1 MLRVRSQRYLMT
13 VYEDVHS
20 SCKAPKVFCVS
31 RKDAFVSHRHIWF
44 EFTSGC
50 SSHLILNVC
59 LDHATGSTDAL
70 PRREERRGNDWLMRR
85 LIDWCIQRWDRPIL
99 SSTLQNL
106 FSPTQIPKK
115 LSTTKQN
122 KTERKTNIL
131 WFPDRPTLYMFH
143 HFNLPLR
150 CFWFSTPSLRCFTQ
164 LLSLVQGQC
173 FTFRDPKHFTSADLE
188 TTPLDGNAGEIFGF
202 GYLSKFAPLKRN
214 ASMRFHVYSCGILV

>member
-1 MLRVRSQRYLMT
+1 MQGSQGLLCLQKRCICVAQAHMVWIYIWVFIPSNSQRMPGPR
-13 VYEDVHS
+13 DWI
-20 SCKAPKVFCVS
+20 
-31 RKDAFVSHRHIWF
+31 HRCLA
-44 EFTSGC
+44 TPGRASG
-50 SSHLILNVC
+50 
-59 LDHATGSTDAL
+59 
-70 PRREERRGNDWLMRR
+70 ER
-85 LIDWCIQRWDRPIL
+85 LIDAEIDRL
-99 SSTLQNL
+99 MHSTMGPSYSVKYSTKSL
-106 FSPTQIPKK
+106 FTYPNPQK
-115 LSTTKQN
+115 TKQN

-214 ASMRFHVYSCGILV
+214 ASMRFHVYSCGIFV